1 MYAYSTYIQSPLEM
15 REANTKDLTLLI
27 LLSIIWGSAFFN
39 IKIATYSYEPFTL
52 ALVRVTFASI
62 PLFLLCKIKKIRIL
76 AFSEN
81 WYWYAIIGLCNIAIP
96 FVLIAIG
103 TAKINSYLA
112 AILMSTTPLSGSILA
127 HFFTKDEKL
136 SYMKSLGVLI
146 GFSGIILLFF
156 DKVIINSENYLYV
169 LITILGSTFYCIGGL
184 LTLKL
189 KNRVNENVTTSTT
202 LWSVIF
208 LLPFSIIFET
218 PWNSN
223 PTLESTLSLLYLG
236 VIATGLAWLIR
247 FRILTVNGLV
257 FQTQVAYL
265 IPIFGII
272 FGYFLMDEV
281 ITWKVIASLVV
292 ILIGIYIFKKNN
304 KGLNK

>member
-1 MYAYSTYIQSPLEM
+1 M
-15 REANTKDLTLLI
+15 REANTIDLSLLI
-27 LLSIIWGSAFFN
+27 LLAIIWGSSFFN
-39 IKIATYSYEPFTL
+39 IKIATYSYDPITL
-52 ALVRVTFASI
+52 ALVRVIFASI
-62 PLFLLCKIKKIRIL
+62 PLFLLCKFKKIKL
-76 AFSEN
+76 EAFGKDWN
-81 WYWYAIIGLCNIAIP
+81 WYALIGLCNIAIP

-127 HFFTKDEKL
+127 HIFTKDEKL
-136 SYMKSLGVLI
+136 SFKKSIGVLV

-156 DKVIINSENYLYV
+156 DKVIINSDNYIYAI
-169 LITILGSTFYCIGGL
+169 ITIIGSTFYCIGGL

-189 KNRVNENVTTSTT
+189 RNKKNENVTTSTT

-208 LLPFSIIFET
+208 LLPFSLIIEN
-218 PWNSN
+218 PWESS
-223 PTLESTLSLLYLG
+223 PTLISTLSLLYLG
-236 VIATGLAWLIR
+236 VIATGFAWLIR

-272 FGYFLMDEV
+272 FGYFLMDEI
-281 ITWKVIASLVV
+281 ITWRVLLSLVI
-292 ILIGIYIFKKNN
+292 ILLGIYIFKKNN
-304 KGLNK
+304 KG

>member
-1 MYAYSTYIQSPLEM
+1 MK
-15 REANTKDLTLLI
+15 EANTKDLSLLL

-52 ALVRVTFASI
+52 ALVRVIFASI
-62 PLFLLCKIKKIRIL
+62 PLFLLCKFKKIKIE
-76 AFSEN
+76 AFSKN
-81 WYWYAIIGLCNIAIP
+81 WKWYALIGLCNIAIP

-127 HFFTKDEKL
+127 HFFTKNEKL
-136 SYMKSLGVLI
+136 SYLKSLGVLI
-146 GFSGIILLFF
+146 GFSGIVLLFF
-156 DKVIINSENYLYV
+156 DKVIINSDNYVYV

-184 LTLKL
+184 LTIKL

-202 LWSVIF
+202 LWAVIF
-208 LLPFSIIFET
+208 LLPFSLMLEE
-218 PWNSN
+218 PWNSS
-223 PTLESTLSLLYLG
+223 PTLQSTLSLLYLG

-272 FGYFLMDEV
+272 FGYFLMDEI
-281 ITWKVIASLVV
+281 ITWRVIFSLVV
-292 ILIGIYIFKKNN
+292 ILVGIYIFKKNN
-304 KGLNK
+304 KVKIN

>member
-1 MYAYSTYIQSPLEM
+1 M
-15 REANTKDLTLLI
+15 REANSFDFSLLI
-27 LLSIIWGSAFFN
+27 LLAVIWGSSFFN
-39 IKIATYSYEPFTL
+39 IKIATYSYEPITL
-52 ALVRVTFASI
+52 ALVRVIFASV
-62 PLFLLCKIKKIRIL
+62 PLLILCKINKIKIE
-76 AFSEN
+76 AFSRNWN
-81 WYWYAIIGLCNIAIP
+81 WYALIGLCNIAIP

-103 TAKINSYLA
+103 TSKINSYLA
-112 AILMSTTPLSGSILA
+112 AILMSTTPLSGSLLA

-136 SYMKSLGVLI
+136 SFLKSLGVII

-156 DKVIINSENYLYV
+156 DRVIINSENYIYA

-189 KNRVNENVTTSTT
+189 KKEKNENVTTSTT
-202 LWSVIF
+202 LWSVVF
-208 LLPFSIIFET
+208 LLPFSIILET
-218 PWNSN
+218 PWESN
-223 PTLESTLSLLYLG
+223 PTLTSTLSLLYLG
-236 VIATGLAWLIR
+236 VVATGFAWLIR

-272 FGYFLMDEV
+272 FGYFLMDEI
-281 ITWKVIASLVV
+281 ITWRVLVSLVI

-304 KGLNK
+304 KG

>member
-1 MYAYSTYIQSPLEM
+1 M
-15 REANTKDLTLLI
+15 REANTLDII
-27 LLSIIWGSAFFN
+27 LLFLLAIIWGSSFFN
-39 IKIATYSYEPFTL
+39 IKIATYSYDPITL
-52 ALVRVTFASI
+52 ALVRVIFASI
-62 PLFLLCKIKKIRIL
+62 PLVILCKFKKIRIE
-76 AFSEN
+76 AFSKN
-81 WYWYAIIGLCNIAIP
+81 WGKYALIGLINIAIP

-112 AILMSTTPLSGSILA
+112 AILMSTTPLSGSVLA
-127 HFFTKDEKL
+127 HFFIKDEKL
-136 SYMKSLGVLI
+136 SILKSFGVLI

-156 DKVIINSENYLYV
+156 DKVIINSDNYIYALV
-169 LITILGSTFYCIGGL
+169 TILGSTFYCIGGL
-184 LTLKL
+184 LTLRL
-189 KNRVNENVTTSTT
+189 KNKKNENVTTSTT

-208 LLPFSIIFET
+208 LLPCSLMIET

-223 PTLESTLSLLYLG
+223 PTLASTISLFYLG

-272 FGYFLMDEV
+272 FGYFLMDEI
-281 ITWKVIASLVV
+281 ITWRVLLSLAI
-292 ILIGIYIFKKNN
+292 ILVGIYIFKKNN
-304 KGLNK
+304 KG

>member
-1 MYAYSTYIQSPLEM
+1 M
-15 REANTKDLTLLI
+15 REANSKDLSLLV
-27 LLSIIWGSAFFN
+27 LLALIWGSAFFN

-52 ALVRVTFASI
+52 ALVRVIFASI
-62 PLFLLCKIKKIRIL
+62 PLFLLCKYKNIKIE
-76 AFSEN
+76 AFSKN
-81 WYWYAIIGLCNIAIP
+81 WNWYAIIGLCNIAIP

-112 AILMSTTPLSGSILA
+112 AILMSTTPLSGSVLA
-127 HFFTKDEKL
+127 HFFTKNEKL
-136 SYMKSLGVLI
+136 SYLKSLGVLI
-146 GFSGIILLFF
+146 GFSGIVLLFF
-156 DKVIINSENYLYV
+156 DKVIINSNNYFYV

-189 KNRVNENVTTSTT
+189 KNKINENVTTSTT

-208 LLPFSIIFET
+208 LLPMSLLFEA
-218 PWNSN
+218 PWNAS

-236 VIATGLAWLIR
+236 VVATGLAWLIR

-272 FGYFLMDEV
+272 FGYFVMSEI
-281 ITWKVIASLVV
+281 ITWRVLLSLVV

-304 KGLNK
+304 KKFKNK

>member
-1 MYAYSTYIQSPLEM
+1 M
-15 REANTKDLTLLI
+15 REANSFDLSLLI
-27 LLSIIWGSAFFN
+27 LLAIIWGSAFFN

-52 ALVRVTFASI
+52 ALVRVMFASI
-62 PLFLLCKIKKIRIL
+62 PLILLCKFKGIKIE
-76 AFSEN
+76 AFEKN
-81 WYWYAIIGLCNIAIP
+81 WKLYALIGLCNISIP

-103 TAKINSYLA
+103 TSMINSYLA

-127 HFFTKDEKL
+127 HFFLKDEKL
-136 SYMKSLGVLI
+136 SLPKSLGVLI

-156 DKVIINSENYLYV
+156 DKVIINSENYLYA

-189 KNRVNENVTTSTT
+189 RNKKNENVTTSTT

-208 LLPFSIIFET
+208 LLPFSIIIET

-223 PTLESTLSLLYLG
+223 PTIASTISLLYLG
-236 VIATGLAWLIR
+236 VVATGLAWLIR

-272 FGYFLMDEV
+272 FGYFLMDEI
-281 ITWKVIASLVV
+281 ITWRVMLSLVI

-304 KGLNK
+304 KG

>member
-1 MYAYSTYIQSPLEM
+1 M
-15 REANTKDLTLLI
+15 REANTFDLSLLI
-27 LLSIIWGSAFFN
+27 LLAIIWGSSFFN
-39 IKIATYSYEPFTL
+39 IKIASYSYAPFTL
-52 ALVRVTFASI
+52 ALVRVIFASI
-62 PLFLLCKIKKIRIL
+62 PLLILCWFKKIKIE
-76 AFSEN
+76 AFNNN
-81 WYWYAIIGLCNIAIP
+81 WKWYALIGLCNIAIP

-103 TAKINSYLA
+103 TSNINSYLA

-127 HFFTKDEKL
+127 HFFIKDEKL
-136 SYMKSLGVLI
+136 SVLKTVGVLI

-156 DKVIINSENYLYV
+156 DKVVINSNNYIFA

-184 LTLKL
+184 LTLRLRHKQ
-189 KNRVNENVTTSTT
+189 NENVTTSTT
-202 LWSVIF
+202 IWSVIF
-208 LLPFSIIFET
+208 LLPFSLIIET

-223 PTLESTLSLLYLG
+223 PTLVSTLSLLYLG
-236 VIATGLAWLIR
+236 IVATGLAWLVR

-272 FGYFLMDEV
+272 FGYFLMNEI
-281 ITWKVIASLVV
+281 ITWRVLISLFI

-304 KGLNK
+304 KGIKQ

>member
-1 MYAYSTYIQSPLEM
+1 M
-15 REANTKDLTLLI
+15 RAANTFDLTLLI
-27 LLSIIWGSAFFN
+27 LLAVIWGSAFFN

-62 PLFLLCKIKKIRIL
+62 PLILLCKIKKISIK
-76 AFSEN
+76 AFSNN
-81 WYWYAIIGLCNIAIP
+81 WKFYALIGLCNIAIP

-127 HFFTKDEKL
+127 HFFIKDEKL
-136 SYMKSLGVLI
+136 TIPKSTGVI
-146 GFSGIILLFF
+146 VGFSGILLLFF
-156 DKVIINSENYLYV
+156 DKVIINSENFIYA
-169 LITILGSTFYCIGGL
+169 LITIVGSTFYCIGGL
-184 LTLKL
+184 LTLRL
-189 KNRVNENVTTSTT
+189 KKEKNENVTTSTT

-208 LLPFSIIFET
+208 LLPFSIFIET
-218 PWNSN
+218 PWNSS
-223 PTLESTLSLLYLG
+223 PSLASTLSLLYLG
-236 VIATGLAWLIR
+236 IVATGLAWLIR

-272 FGYFLMDEV
+272 FGYFLMDEI
-281 ITWKVIASLVV
+281 ITWRVLLSLVI
-292 ILIGIYIFKKNN
+292 ILLGIYIFKKNN
-304 KGLNK
+304 KG

>member
-1 MYAYSTYIQSPLEM
+1 M
-15 REANTKDLTLLI
+15 REANTLDLSLLI

-39 IKIATYSYEPFTL
+39 IKIATFSYDPFTL
-52 ALVRVTFASI
+52 ALVRVIFASI
-62 PLFLLCKIKKIRIL
+62 PLLILCKLKKIEIE
-76 AFSEN
+76 AFSAN
-81 WYWYAIIGLCNIAIP
+81 WKPYALIGLCNIAIP

-136 SYMKSLGVLI
+136 SVPKSLGVII

-156 DKVIINSENYLYV
+156 DKVILNTENYIYAIV
-169 LITILGSTFYCIGGL
+169 TIIGSTFYCIGGL
-184 LTLKL
+184 LTLRL
-189 KNRVNENVTTSTT
+189 KNKKNENVTTSTT

-208 LLPFSIIFET
+208 LLPFSLIFET

-223 PTLESTLSLLYLG
+223 PTFVSTLSLLYLG
-236 VIATGLAWLIR
+236 VVATGLAWLIR

-272 FGYFLMDEV
+272 FGFFVMNEI
-281 ITWKVIASLVV
+281 ITWRVFVSLVI
-292 ILIGIYIFKKNN
+292 ILLGIYIFKKNN
-304 KGLNK
+304 KGAIT

>member
-1 MYAYSTYIQSPLEM
+1 M
-15 REANTKDLTLLI
+15 REANTIDLALLF
-27 LLSIIWGSAFFN
+27 LLAIIWGSSFFN
-39 IKIATYSYEPFTL
+39 IKIATYSYEPITL
-52 ALVRVTFASI
+52 ALVRVIFASI
-62 PLFLLCKIKKIRIL
+62 PLLILCKFKNIKIE
-76 AFSEN
+76 AFGSEWN
-81 WYWYAIIGLCNIAIP
+81 WFALIGLCNIAIP

-136 SYMKSLGVLI
+136 SFKKSLGVLI
-146 GFSGIILLFF
+146 GFSGIVLLFF
-156 DKVIINSENYLYV
+156 DKLIINSENYIYA

-184 LTLKL
+184 LTLKIRE
-189 KNRVNENVTTSTT
+189 KKNENVTTSTT

-208 LLPFSIIFET
+208 LMPLSLLVET
-218 PWNSN
+218 PWNAN
-223 PTLESTLSLLYLG
+223 PTLSSTLSLLYLG

-272 FGYFLMDEV
+272 FGYFLMDEI
-281 ITWKVIASLVV
+281 ITWRVLVSLAI
-292 ILIGIYIFKKNN
+292 ILTGIYIFKKNN
-304 KGLNK
+304 KGR

>member
-1 MYAYSTYIQSPLEM
+1 M
-15 REANTKDLTLLI
+15 REANTFDLSLLI
-27 LLSIIWGSAFFN
+27 FLAIIWGSSFFN
-39 IKIATYSYEPFTL
+39 IKIATYSYDPITL
-52 ALVRVTFASI
+52 ALVRVIFASI
-62 PLFLLCKIKKIRIL
+62 PLLLICKLRKIKIE
-76 AFSEN
+76 AFTEN
-81 WYWYAIIGLCNIAIP
+81 WKLYALIGLFNIAIP

-136 SYMKSLGVLI
+136 SLYKSTGVLI
-146 GFSGIILLFF
+146 GFGGIILLFF
-156 DKVIINSENYLYV
+156 DRVIINSENYIYA

-189 KNRVNENVTTSTT
+189 KSKKNENVTTSTT
-202 LWSVIF
+202 LWSILF
-208 LLPFSIIFET
+208 LLPFSLILES
-218 PWNSN
+218 PWNSE
-223 PTLESTLSLLYLG
+223 PTIASTLSLLYLG
-236 VIATGLAWLIR
+236 VIATGFAWLIR

-272 FGYFLMDEV
+272 FGYFLMNEI
-281 ITWKVIASLVV
+281 ITWRVLVSLVI

-304 KGLNK
+304 KPLES

>member
-1 MYAYSTYIQSPLEM
+1 M
-15 REANTKDLTLLI
+15 REANTFDLSLLI
-27 LLSIIWGSAFFN
+27 LLAVIWGSSFFN
-39 IKIATYSYEPFTL
+39 IKIATYSYDPITL
-52 ALVRVTFASI
+52 ALVRVIFASI
-62 PLFLLCKIKKIRIL
+62 PLLILCKISGIKID
-76 AFSEN
+76 AFNKNWN
-81 WYWYAIIGLCNIAIP
+81 WYALIGLFNIAIP

-136 SYMKSLGVLI
+136 SFFKSLGVLI
-146 GFSGIILLFF
+146 GFSGIVLLFF
-156 DKVIINSENYLYV
+156 DKVIINSENYIYA

-189 KNRVNENVTTSTT
+189 KNEKNENVTTSTT
-202 LWSVIF
+202 IWSVIF
-208 LLPFSIIFET
+208 LLPCSVIIET

-223 PTLESTLSLLYLG
+223 PTWMSTLSLLYLG

-247 FRILTVNGLV
+247 FRILTINGLV

-272 FGYFLMDEV
+272 FGYFLMDEI
-281 ITWKVIASLVV
+281 ITWRVLLSLVI
-292 ILIGIYIFKKNN
+292 ILLGIYIFKKNN
-304 KGLNK
+304 KGLE

>member
-1 MYAYSTYIQSPLEM
+1 M
-15 REANTKDLTLLI
+15 REANTFDLSLLI
-27 LLSIIWGSAFFN
+27 LLAVIWGSSFFN
-39 IKIATYSYEPFTL
+39 IKIATYSYDPITL
-52 ALVRVTFASI
+52 ALVRVIFASI
-62 PLFLLCKIKKIRIL
+62 PLLLICKLRKIKIE
-76 AFSEN
+76 AFTEN
-81 WYWYAIIGLCNIAIP
+81 WKWYALIGLFNIAIP

-136 SYMKSLGVLI
+136 SFLKSLGVLI

-156 DKVIINSENYLYV
+156 DRIIINEKNFVYA

-189 KNRVNENVTTSTT
+189 RNKKNENVTTSTT
-202 LWSVIF
+202 IWSVIF
-208 LLPFSIIFET
+208 LLPFSLIFET
-218 PWNSN
+218 PWNSD
-223 PTLESTLSLLYLG
+223 PTFASTLSLLYLG
-236 VIATGLAWLIR
+236 IIATGFAWLIR

-265 IPIFGII
+265 IPIFGVF
-272 FGYFLMDEV
+272 FGFFLMDEI
-281 ITWKVIASLVV
+281 ITWRVLLSLVII
-292 ILIGIYIFKKNN
+292 ILGIYIVKKNN
-304 KGLNK
+304 RGIDN

>member
-1 MYAYSTYIQSPLEM
+1 M
-15 REANTKDLTLLI
+15 REANKFDLSLLI
-27 LLSIIWGSAFFN
+27 LLAIIWGSSFFN
-39 IKIATYSYEPFTL
+39 IKIATYSYEPITL
-52 ALVRVTFASI
+52 ALVRVIFASI
-62 PLFLLCKIKKIRIL
+62 PLLILCKVSEIKIE
-76 AFSEN
+76 AFSQNWN
-81 WYWYAIIGLCNIAIP
+81 WYALIGLCNIAIP

-136 SYMKSLGVLI
+136 SYLKSLGVLI

-156 DKVIINSENYLYV
+156 DKVIINNENFIYA

-189 KNRVNENVTTSTT
+189 KNKKNENVTTSTT

-208 LLPFSIIFET
+208 LFPFSLILET
-218 PWNSN
+218 PWNSS
-223 PTLESTLSLLYLG
+223 PTLASTLSLLYLG
-236 VIATGLAWLIR
+236 VIATGFAWLIR

-272 FGYFLMDEV
+272 FGYFLMDET
-281 ITWKVIASLVV
+281 ITWKVIVSLVV

-304 KGLNK
+304 KG

>member
-1 MYAYSTYIQSPLEM
+1 MK
-15 REANTKDLTLLI
+15 EANTKDLSLLL

-52 ALVRVTFASI
+52 ALVRVIFASI
-62 PLFLLCKIKKIRIL
+62 PLFLLCRFKKIKIE
-76 AFSEN
+76 AFGANWN
-81 WYWYAIIGLCNIAIP
+81 WYALIGLCNIAIP

-127 HFFTKDEKL
+127 HLFTKNEKL
-136 SYMKSLGVLI
+136 SYLKSTGILI
-146 GFSGIILLFF
+146 GFSGIVLLFF
-156 DKVIINSENYLYV
+156 DKVIINIDNYVYA

-184 LTLKL
+184 LTIKL

-208 LLPFSIIFET
+208 LLPFSLILES
-218 PWNSN
+218 PWNSS
-223 PTLESTLSLLYLG
+223 PTLQSTFSLLYLG

-281 ITWKVIASLVV
+281 ITWRVMLSLVV
-292 ILIGIYIFKKNN
+292 ILVGIYIFKKNN
-304 KGLNK
+304 KS